1 MKMKT
6 LRTKP
11 AAKVLAWVLCLAGL
25 AIGVVCAGQAMWLAN
40 QGAYQPQGGQMLL
53 EQGEDELVSERL
65 DLLYNNYHSYRV
77 YGQNM
82 DLSGDLSDSNF
93 FFTIKNASG
102 TILLASDELG
112 DYREKATWQ
121 GEIQG
126 RLTRESITRYY
137 DSPEEREAGLQE
149 LAAAYDNIYE
159 VEMQDY
165 GSLEESPKGRYVLTA
180 MCESY
185 GVSEQV
191 TISAFLRSELTPG
204 GPIYS
209 QLTYLTEMGY
219 ARYTLAAFA
228 VIGLVLGFLG
238 LAFLLYSAGYG
249 KGHPQQA
256 VLHPID
262 HYLPADAMAVAALIL
277 LLFWSGNLDLGTRTL
292 SVLPLGA
299 VLLSLVM
306 AALLVTG
313 LLSFLRQKRTG
324 TWKEG
329 LLCYRLRHSAGSR
342 LGKCKDALGRAIAAV
357 PLFWQAGVGFVIL
370 CFFEGLCILGIRMGN
385 GVEVLWLLLK
395 GAEGLLLLW
404 LVLSMR
410 RLQEGAKL
418 LAQGKLD
425 YRVETEKLWGPFRA
439 HGEDLNNLRQGI
451 QHAVEEQMKSERMK
465 TELITNVSHDI
476 KTPLTSIVSYV
487 DLLKKEEMP
496 NDRAK
501 EYLDVLDRQSARLK
515 KLTED
520 LVEASKASTGSLTVD
535 LQPTDVNVLLTQ
547 TAGEY
552 QEKLAARDLD
562 LILTPAEG
570 TPNISADGRLLW
582 RVFENLFSNIHKY
595 AQQGTRVYLTCQ
607 ATDQEVTITFRNIS
621 ATPLNI
627 SADELMERFVRGDAS
642 RNTEG
647 SGLGLSIARSL
658 TQLQHGTFSLT
669 IDGDLFK
676 AILTFPRLA

>member
-1 MKMKT
+1 MKT
-6 LRTKP
+6 LRGKP

-25 AIGVVCAGQAMWLAN
+25 AIGTVCAGQAMWLAN
-40 QGAYQPQGGQMLL
+40 QGAYQPQGGRLLL
-53 EQGEDELVSERL
+53 EQGEDELARERL
-65 DLLYNNYHSYRV
+65 DLLVNNYGSYRV

-102 TILLASDELG
+102 TILLSSDELG
-112 DYREKATWQ
+112 DYREKAVWQ

-126 RLTRESITRYY
+126 RLTRESVTRYY

-228 VIGLVLGFLG
+228 VIGLVLGLLG

-277 LLFWSGNLDLGTRTL
+277 LLFWSGNLDLGARTL

-306 AALLVTG
+306 AAMLVTG

-329 LLCYRLRHSAGSR
+329 LLCYRLRHSASGRWSR
-342 LGKCKDALGRAIAAV
+342 CKDALGRAIASV

-552 QEKLAARDLD
+552 QEKLAARDLA

-607 ATDQEVTITFRNIS
+607 ATDREVTITFRNIS

-676 AILTFPRLA
+676 ATLTFPRLS

>member
-1 MKMKT
+1 MKT
-6 LRTKP
+6 LRGKP
-11 AAKVLAWVLCLAGL
+11 AAKVLAWLLCLAGL
-25 AIGVVCAGQAMWLAN
+25 AIGTVCAGQVMWLAN
-40 QGAYQPQGGQMLL
+40 QGAYQSQGGQMLL
-53 EQGEDELVSERL
+53 EQGEDELVRERL

-102 TILLASDELG
+102 TILLSSDELG
-112 DYREKATWQ
+112 DYREKAVWQ

-126 RLTRESITRYY
+126 RLTRESVTRYY

-165 GSLEESPKGRYVLTA
+165 GSLEESPKGRYALTA

-191 TISAFLRSELTPG
+191 TISAFLRSDLTPG

-238 LAFLLYSAGYG
+238 LAFLSYSAGYG

-262 HYLPADAMAVAALIL
+262 HYLPADAMAVAALF
-277 LLFWSGNLDLGTRTL
+277 LLFIWARRLDLGARTL

-299 VLLSLVM
+299 VLLGLVM
-306 AALLVTG
+306 AAMLVTG
-313 LLSFLRQKRTG
+313 LLSFLRQKRAG

-329 LLCYRLRHSAGSR
+329 LLWHRLRHSAGSR
-342 LGKCKDALGRAIAAV
+342 LGKCKDALGRAIASV
-357 PLFWQAGVGFVIL
+357 PLFWQAGVGFAVL
-370 CFFEGLCILGIRMGN
+370 CFFEGLCILGIRTGS
-385 GVEVLWLLLK
+385 GAAVLWLLLK
-395 GAEGLLLLW
+395 AAEGLLLLW

-425 YRVETEKLWGPFRA
+425 YRVETEKLWGPFRPP
-439 HGEDLNNLRQGI
+439 GEDLNNLRQGI

-552 QEKLAARDLD
+552 QEKLAARDLA

-607 ATDQEVTITFRNIS
+607 ATAREVTITFRNIS

-669 IDGDLFK
+669 IDGDLLK
-676 AILTFPRLA
+676 ATLTFPRLS

>member
-112 DYREKATWQ
+112 DYREKAVWQ

-238 LAFLLYSAGYG
+238 LAFLLYSVWTFAVAYG
-249 KGHPQQA
+249 DARYLLLA
-256 VLHPID
+256 VR
-262 HYLPADAMAVAALIL
+262 YLPAGLALTWCYERGGSIWSAFVLHALING
-277 LLFWSGNLDLGTRTL
+277 W
-292 SVLPLGA
+292 
-299 VLLSLVM
+299 
-306 AALLVTG
+306 AL
-313 LLSFLRQKRTG
+313 
-324 TWKEG
+324 
-329 LLCYRLRHSAGSR
+329 
-342 LGKCKDALGRAIAAV
+342 
-357 PLFWQAGVGFVIL
+357 
-370 CFFEGLCILGIRMGN
+370 
-385 GVEVLWLLLK
+385 
-395 GAEGLLLLW
+395 
-404 LVLSMR
+404 
-410 RLQEGAKL
+410 
-418 LAQGKLD
+418 
-425 YRVETEKLWGPFRA
+425 
-439 HGEDLNNLRQGI
+439 
-451 QHAVEEQMKSERMK
+451 
-465 TELITNVSHDI
+465 
-476 KTPLTSIVSYV
+476 
-487 DLLKKEEMP
+487 
-496 NDRAK
+496 
-501 EYLDVLDRQSARLK
+501 
-515 KLTED
+515 
-520 LVEASKASTGSLTVD
+520 
-535 LQPTDVNVLLTQ
+535 
-547 TAGEY
+547 
-552 QEKLAARDLD
+552 
-562 LILTPAEG
+562 
-570 TPNISADGRLLW
+570 ISALSST
-582 RVFENLFSNIHKY
+582 V
-595 AQQGTRVYLTCQ
+595 VY
-607 ATDQEVTITFRNIS
+607 
-621 ATPLNI
+621 
-627 SADELMERFVRGDAS
+627 
-642 RNTEG
+642 
-647 SGLGLSIARSL
+647 
-658 TQLQHGTFSLT
+658 
-669 IDGDLFK
+669 
-676 AILTFPRLA
+676 

>member
-1 MKMKT
+1 MKT
-6 LRTKP
+6 LR
-11 AAKVLAWVLCLAGL
+11 AKRAMKILAWVLCLAGL
-25 AIGVVCAGQAMWLAN
+25 TVGIVCAGQAMWLAN
-40 QGAYQPQGGQMLL
+40 QGAYQPKGDRLLL
-53 EQGEDELVSERL
+53 EQGEDELAQRQLEQLINIYR
-65 DLLYNNYHSYRV
+65 NYRV
-77 YGQNM
+77 FGDSM
-82 DLSGDLSDSNF
+82 DLSGDLSDNNF
-93 FFTIKNASG
+93 FYTIKSSDG
-102 TILLASDELG
+102 KILLSSEELG

-121 GEIQG
+121 GEIEGKRTQ
-126 RLTRESITRYY
+126 ESITRYY
-137 DSPEEREAGLQE
+137 ASPEEREQGLQE
-149 LAAAYDNIYE
+149 LAETYDNVSE
-159 VEMQDY
+159 VNMEDY

-204 GPIYS
+204 GVIYS
-209 QLTYLTEMGY
+209 QLTKLTQMGQ
-219 ARYTLAAFA
+219 ARYILAAFA
-228 VIGLVLGFLG
+228 VIGLVLGALG
-238 LAFLLYSAGYG
+238 LAFLAYSAGYG
-249 KGHPQQA
+249 AQKPQEA

-262 HYLPADAMAVAALIL
+262 HYLPADGMAVAALIL
-277 LLFWSGNLDLGTRTL
+277 LAAWANGLHLGYGAL
-292 SVLPLGA
+292 SVFPFSA

-306 AALLVTG
+306 LDLLVTG
-313 LLSFLRQKRTG
+313 FLSFLRQKRTG
-324 TWKEG
+324 TWKQG
-329 LLCYRLRHSAGSR
+329 LLWYRLRHSAGGRWSR
-342 LGKCKDALGRAIAAV
+342 CKAALSRAAASI
-357 PLFWQAGVGFVIL
+357 PLFWQAGLGFVIL
-370 CFFEGLCILGIRMGN
+370 CFLEGLCLLGIRTGN
-385 GVEVLWLLLK
+385 GVALLWVLLK

-487 DLLKKEEMP
+487 DLLKKEPMP

-520 LVEASKASTGSLTVD
+520 LVEASKASTGSLTED

-552 QEKLAARDLD
+552 QEKLAARDLA

-570 TPNISADGRLLW
+570 TPQISADGRLLW

-607 ATDQEVTITFRNIS
+607 ATDREVTITFRNIS

-627 SADELMERFVRGDAS
+627 SADELMECFVRGDAS

-676 AILTFPRLA
+676 AILTFPRLS

>member
-1 MKMKT
+1 MKT
-6 LRTKP
+6 LRGKP

-25 AIGVVCAGQAMWLAN
+25 AIGTVCAGQAMWLAN
-40 QGAYQPQGGQMLL
+40 QGAYQPQGGRLLL
-53 EQGEDELVSERL
+53 EQGEDELARERL
-65 DLLYNNYHSYRV
+65 DLLVNNYGSYRV

-112 DYREKATWQ
+112 DYREKAVWQ

-126 RLTRESITRYY
+126 RLTRESVTRYY

-149 LAAAYDNIYE
+149 LAEVYDNIYE

-191 TISAFLRSELTPG
+191 TISAFLRSDLTPG

-209 QLTYLTEMGY
+209 QLTYLSQMGD
-219 ARYTLAAFA
+219 ARYTLAALA
-228 VIGLVLGFLG
+228 VIGLVLGLLG
-238 LAFLLYSAGYG
+238 LAFLVYSAGYG

-262 HYLPADAMAVAALIL
+262 HYLPADAMAVAALL
-277 LLFWSGNLDLGTRTL
+277 LLFIWARRLDLGARTL

-306 AALLVTG
+306 TALLVTG
-313 LLSFLRQKRTG
+313 VLSFLRQKRAG

-329 LLCYRLRHSAGSR
+329 LLWHRLRHSAGSR
-342 LGKCKDALGRAIAAV
+342 LGKCKDALGRAIASI
-357 PLFWQAGVGFVIL
+357 PLFWQAGVGFAVL
-370 CFFEGLCILGIRMGN
+370 CFFEGLCILGIRTGS
-385 GVEVLWLLLK
+385 GAAVLWLLLK
-395 GAEGLLLLW
+395 VAEGLLLLW

-552 QEKLAARDLD
+552 QEKLAARDLA

-570 TPNISADGRLLW
+570 TANISADGRLLW

-607 ATDQEVTITFRNIS
+607 ATDREVTITFRNIS

-676 AILTFPRLA
+676 ATLTFPRLS

>member
-53 EQGEDELVSERL
+53 EQGEDELARERL

-102 TILLASDELG
+102 TTLLASDELG

-126 RLTRESITRYY
+126 RLTRESVTRYY
-137 DSPEEREAGLQE
+137 DSAEEREAGLQE
-149 LAAAYDNIYE
+149 LAEAYDNIYE

-191 TISAFLRSELTPG
+191 TISAFLRADLTPG

-209 QLTYLTEMGY
+209 QLTYLTQMGY
-219 ARYTLAAFA
+219 ARYDLAAFA
-228 VIGLVLGFLG
+228 VIGLVLGALG

-249 KGHPQQA
+249 KGHPQQV

-262 HYLPADAMAVAALIL
+262 HYLPADGMAVAALLL
-277 LLFWSGNLDLGTRTL
+277 LLFWAGNMDLGASVL
-292 SVLPLGA
+292 SVLPLEA
-299 VLLSLVM
+299 VLLSLGM
-306 AALLVTG
+306 TALLVTG

-324 TWKEG
+324 TWKQG
-329 LLCYRLRHSAGSR
+329 LLWHRLRHSAGSR
-342 LGKCKDALGRAIAAV
+342 LGRCKDALGRAIASV

-370 CFFEGLCILGIRMGN
+370 CFLEGLCLLGIRTGN

-395 GAEGLLLLW
+395 AAEAVLLFW

-487 DLLKKEEMP
+487 DLLKKEPMP
-496 NDRAK
+496 NDQAK

-520 LVEASKASTGSLTVD
+520 LVEASKASTGNLTVD

-552 QEKLAARDLD
+552 QEKLAARDLA

-570 TPNISADGRLLW
+570 TPRISADGRLLW

>member
-1 MKMKT
+1 MKT

-11 AAKVLAWVLCLAGL
+11 AAKVLAWLLCLAGL
-25 AIGVVCAGQAMWLAN
+25 TIGIVCASQAMWLAN
-40 QGAYQPQGGQMLL
+40 QGAYQPQGGQLLL
-53 EQGEDELVSERL
+53 EQGEDELAHSLLRQLL
-65 DLLYNNYHSYRV
+65 DNYQAYRT
-77 YGQNM
+77 YGQSM
-82 DLSGDLSDSNF
+82 DLSGDLSDNNF
-93 FFTIKNASG
+93 FYTIKSADG
-102 TILLASDELG
+102 KILLSSEELG

-137 DSPEEREAGLQE
+137 ASPEEREQGLQE
-149 LAAAYDNIYE
+149 LAETYDNVSE
-159 VEMQDY
+159 VSMEDY
-165 GSLEESPKGRYVLTA
+165 ASLEESPKGRYVLTA

-191 TISAFLRSELTPG
+191 TIAAFLRSDLTPG
-204 GPIYS
+204 GAIYS
-209 QLTYLTEMGY
+209 QLTYLTQMGQ
-219 ARYTLAAFA
+219 ARYVLVVFA
-228 VIGLVLGFLG
+228 VIGLVLGALG
-238 LAFLLYSAGYG
+238 LAFLAYSAGYSAQN
-249 KGHPQQA
+249 PQQA

-262 HYLPADAMAVAALIL
+262 RYLPADGMAVAALL
-277 LLFWSGNLDLGTRTL
+277 LLCIGVDVQDQGGSAL
-292 SVLPLGA
+292 SVIPLGA
-299 VLLSLVM
+299 VLGSLVIT
-306 AALLVTG
+306 ALLVTG
-313 LLSFLRQKRTG
+313 FLSFLRQKRTG
-324 TWKEG
+324 TWKQG
-329 LLCYRLRHSAGSR
+329 LLWYRLRHSASGRWSRCKAALSRAVGS
-342 LGKCKDALGRAIAAV
+342 I

-370 CFFEGLCILGIRMGN
+370 CFLEGLCLLGIRTGN
-385 GVEVLWLLLK
+385 GVALLWVLLK
-395 GAEGLLLLW
+395 GGEGILLLW
-404 LVLSMR
+404 LVLSLR
-410 RLQEGAKL
+410 RLQEGARN
-418 LAQGKLD
+418 LAAGQLA
-425 YRVETEKLWGPFRA
+425 YQLPLEKLWGPFRA
-439 HGEDLNNLRQGI
+439 HGEDLNNIRQGI

-487 DLLKKEEMP
+487 DLLKKEPMP

-520 LVEASKASTGSLTVD
+520 LVEASKASTGNLTVD

-552 QEKLAARDLD
+552 QEKLAARDLA

-570 TPNISADGRLLW
+570 TPQISADGRLLW

-607 ATDQEVTITFRNIS
+607 ATDREVTITFRNIS

-676 AILTFPRLA
+676 AILTFPRLS